1 MSPGDGRYTKSAFTF
16 NMLTMIYK
24 KVYSVHVSSR
34 LTQLSRLSGADQ
46 LIFPKP
52 RVVFPAMRNLD
63 YRNEKEEG

>member
-1 MSPGDGRYTKSAFTF
+1 
-16 NMLTMIYK
+16 MLTMIYK